1 MSLNQR
7 TDKENML
14 HYRIDYSSAIKNND
28 MKTAGKWVEL
38 EKIILSEVTH
48 TQKNK
53 HGMYSLRS
61 GYWA

>member
-7 TDKENML
+7 TNKENVV

-38 EKIILSEVTH
+38 EKIILSELTQ
-48 TQKNK
+48 TQKVKLKVNISHK
-53 HGMYSLRS
+53 V
-61 GYWA
+61 